1 MKKFFGRKEKEE
13 KEARDTV
20 RQCPTPA
27 QKSPLGSGKQT
38 YNYCVMMRRRRSQ
51 VSTVLLSGT
60 TGNYKMLPVKY
71 TESV

>member
-20 RQCPTPA
+20 RTCPTPA

-38 YNYCVMMRRRRSQ
+38 YNYFVMVRHRRSQ
-51 VSTVLLSGT
+51 VSTVLLSGAT
-60 TGNYKMLPVKY
+60 ENHKMVPLKY
-71 TESV
+71 TASV